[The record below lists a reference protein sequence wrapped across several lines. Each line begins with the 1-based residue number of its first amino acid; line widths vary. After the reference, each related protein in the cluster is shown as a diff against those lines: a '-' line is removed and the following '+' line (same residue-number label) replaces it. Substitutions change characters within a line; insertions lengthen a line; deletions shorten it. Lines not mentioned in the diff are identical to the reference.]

1 MGSLLEIFF
10 KTVIRHTL
18 RKGLRGVYLRGT
30 LQTASVLLVP
40 NHHSWWDGYVMG
52 ELCWH
57 ASRKPALLMLDRQLQ
72 KYPFLK
78 SVGAISHL
86 NLREALQAL
95 KSGRPLILFP
105 EGAMRP
111 AGPVKDLRP
120 GVKWFARHSGCEVV
134 PVALRVVLRGHQ
146 HPEAYISLGVPCA
159 PAEVGEAINRLLAE
173 LDGALL
179 VCDPETP
186 LAGYQQIMRGVGSDS
201 ERLNLA
207 SLLLKKLLRLG

>member
-1 MGSLLEIFF
+1 M
-10 KTVIRHTL
+10 H
-18 RKGLRGVYLRGT
+18 LRGT
-30 LQTASVLLVP
+30 LRDARVLLVP

-52 ELCWH
+52 ELCWQ

-86 NLREALQAL
+86 NLREALRSL
-95 KSGRPLILFP
+95 KAGRPLILFP
-105 EGAMRP
+105 EGELRP

-120 GVKWFARHSGCEVV
+120 GVGWFAKHSGCEVI

-146 HPEAYISLGVPCA
+146 HPEAYIALGAPCA
-159 PAEVGEAINRLLAE
+159 PEAVSEAINSLLAE
-173 LDGALL
+173 LDGALG

-186 LAGYQQIMRGVGSDS
+186 LPGYRQIMRGVGSDS
-201 ERLNLA
+201 ERMGLA